1 MKLVPRELDKLVLHQ
16 VGFLAQKRL
25 ARGLKLNHTEAT
37 ALVASQLLEFIR
49 DGTYSVA
56 DLMNVGKQML
66 GRRHVL
72 PGVLDTLAEVQVEG
86 TFPDGTYLVT
96 VHDPICT
103 DDGDLESALYGS
115 FLPVPSNDAF
125 KLEDGKGDKHG
136 PGAYLIRP
144 GMIVLNEGRERI
156 GVRVTNNGDR
166 PVQVRKNSWYYTFM
180 GVIDCMMGNSISTL

>member
-37 ALVASQLLEFIR
+37 ALIASQLLEFIR

-56 DLMNVGKQML
+56 DLMNIGKKML

-86 TFPDGTYLVT
+86 TFSDGTYLVT
-96 VHDPICT
+96 VHDPICS
-103 DDGDLESALYGS
+103 DDGDLESALY
-115 FLPVPSNDAF
+115 LQLE
-125 KLEDGKGDKHG
+125 KLLLLFH
-136 PGAYLIRP
+136 
-144 GMIVLNEGRERI
+144 RE
-156 GVRVTNNGDR
+156 
-166 PVQVRKNSWYYTFM
+166 Y
-180 GVIDCMMGNSISTL
+180 